1 MDRPTV
7 LLQKPALRR
16 QFSRGMGGTER
27 AHLITRYVTLQNRV
41 ITTVTPNYDQH
52 TDHLVPRSSLRA
64 LRPRCHHCLMH
75 VTAYRTAFFFSGIF
89 PRRFGEFSAEFS
101 ISSLGSYVQIRSPRI
116 SMPRSGAGVAPPMR
130 LHPTPKKAEE
140 GPGVPSTRRH
150 G

>member
-1 MDRPTV
+1 M

-75 VTAYRTAFFFSGIF
+75 VTAYRTAFFSAVFSPGDLANSALNSPFHHWAHMYGFINQKPKDFEPPAERHQTTKKPRYF
-89 PRRFGEFSAEFS
+89 P
-101 ISSLGSYVQIRSPRI
+101 SSFEIPPVIVSY
-116 SMPRSGAGVAPPMR
+116 
-130 LHPTPKKAEE
+130 
-140 GPGVPSTRRH
+140 PS
-150 G
+150 